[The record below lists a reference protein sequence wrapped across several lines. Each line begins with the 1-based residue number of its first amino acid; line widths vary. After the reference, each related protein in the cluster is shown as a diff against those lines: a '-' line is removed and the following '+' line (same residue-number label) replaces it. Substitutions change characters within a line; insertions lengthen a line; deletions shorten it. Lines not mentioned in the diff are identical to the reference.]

1 MSSKK
6 RFTLHKGAFL
16 FGGEGEILC
25 VGMILTAD
33 AVPKIIILPRD
44 SGSPLCFAFR
54 LLRRTA
60 RVLTLL
66 QNKKTTQAGGFFA
79 LAEKE
84 GYGALSILSTAPS
97 RKRQNLRAPDF
108 TAPKCYRAFWTAS
121 TNPTGSQS
129 RSYHKNKKRAN
140 PCGKAHFL
148 FGGEGGI
155 RTLEPLLMVTRFP
168 IVRARPTTRLL
179 QTRASVYKA
188 LDYYNSYCHKNQVFF
203 IENFILFIIMF

>member
-1 MSSKK
+1 MLSRILDCFDEPRGFSPSMKTKK
-6 RFTLHKGAFL
+6 PPVWVVFC
-16 FGGEGEILC
+16 FGGEGGILC

-60 RVLTLL
+60 RVLTLHE
-66 QNKKTTQAGGFFA
+66 NKKPPVWVVF
-79 LAEKE
+79 
-84 GYGALSILSTAPS
+84 
-97 RKRQNLRAPDF
+97 
-108 TAPKCYRAFWTAS
+108 C
-121 TNPTGSQS
+121 
-129 RSYHKNKKRAN
+129 
-140 PCGKAHFL
+140 

-179 QTRASVYKA
+179 QTCASVFKA

-203 IENFILFIIMF
+203 

>member
-1 MSSKK
+1 
-6 RFTLHKGAFL
+6 
-16 FGGEGEILC
+16 
-25 VGMILTAD
+25 MILTAD

-54 LLRRTA
+54 LRRRTL
-60 RVLTLL
+60 RVRNPVHITRI
-66 QNKKTTQAGGFFA
+66 KKEPILAERLIFY

-84 GYGALSILSTAPS
+84 GYGALSVYAGGSEPLAAKPSCSRLHSSKMLSRILDCFDEPRGFSPPCKT
-97 RKRQNLRAPDF
+97 
-108 TAPKCYRAFWTAS
+108 
-121 TNPTGSQS
+121 
-129 RSYHKNKKRAN
+129 KK
-140 PCGKAHFL
+140 PPVWVVFC

-179 QTRASVYKA
+179 QTCVSVYKA

-203 IENFILFIIMF
+203 